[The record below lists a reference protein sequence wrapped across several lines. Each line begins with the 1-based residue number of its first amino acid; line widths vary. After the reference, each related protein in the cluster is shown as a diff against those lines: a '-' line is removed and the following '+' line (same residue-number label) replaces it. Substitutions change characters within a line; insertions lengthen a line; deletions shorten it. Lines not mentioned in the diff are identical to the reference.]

1 MDEPRGLL
9 AMPQLILLAIVGL
22 VAFYGYRAF
31 TREAERVTARVRR
44 AEKERVA
51 GANGTLVK
59 DAKTGEYRVAR
70 D

>member
-1 MDEPRGLL
+1 
-9 AMPQLILLAIVGL
+9 MPQLILLAIVGL

-31 TREAERVTARVRR
+31 LREAERVTARVRR

-59 DAKTGEYRVAR
+59 DPQTGEYRVAR